1 MTGRG
6 ELLPSAGLAI
16 GAGVWGLYWI
26 PVRAIEQAG
35 VPAAWTGPV
44 IFTASLVVLLPFLLS
59 RLGVL
64 VRNWHSI
71 MLPGLLSG
79 FAFALYIGSLN
90 QTDVVRAILLFYM
103 SPLWSTLLGM
113 VVLRERLTSN
123 RVIALILAFSG
134 LYVVLVVE
142 SGLPI
147 PRNSGDW
154 YALLSGLCWSVAT
167 VRLFQDGARN
177 VPEKV
182 GVFILFALVMSIAL
196 VLWEQGDLRQM
207 PTLPILMPAF
217 YWILAIALLQLPV
230 TFLTIWP
237 ATILS
242 PARVGML
249 LMVEVLV
256 GVASAAV
263 LTDEPF
269 GLREITGAVLIVTA
283 GIVEVARRQTVVAS
297 DLPHG

>member
-35 VPAAWTGPV
+35 VQAAWTGPV

-64 VRNWHSI
+64 IRNWHGI
-71 MLPGLLSG
+71 MLPGLLAG

-123 RVIALILAFSG
+123 RVLALILAFSG

-207 PTLPILMPAF
+207 PTLPMMMPAF

-242 PARVGML
+242 PARVAML

-256 GVASAAV
+256 GVASAA
-263 LTDEPF
+263 LLIDEPF

-283 GIVEVARRQTVVAS
+283 GIVEVSRRQTVVAS

>member
-35 VPAAWTGPV
+35 VQAAWTGPV

-64 VRNWHSI
+64 IRNWHGI
-71 MLPGLLSG
+71 MLPGLLAG

-123 RVIALILAFSG
+123 RVLALILAFSG

-207 PTLPILMPAF
+207 PTLPMLMPAF

-242 PARVGML
+242 PARVAML

-256 GVASAAV
+256 GVASAA
-263 LTDEPF
+263 LLIDEPF

-283 GIVEVARRQTVVAS
+283 GIVEVSRRQTVVAS

>member
-35 VPAAWTGPV
+35 VQAAWTGPV

-64 VRNWHSI
+64 IRNWHGI
-71 MLPGLLSG
+71 MLPGLLAG

-123 RVIALILAFSG
+123 RVLALILAFSG

-207 PTLPILMPAF
+207 PTLPMLMPAF

-256 GVASAAV
+256 GVASAA
-263 LTDEPF
+263 LLIDEPF

-283 GIVEVARRQTVVAS
+283 GVVEVSRRQTVVAS

>member
-1 MTGRG
+1 M
-6 ELLPSAGLAI
+6 PSAGLAI

-35 VPAAWTGPV
+35 VQAAWTGPV

-64 VRNWHSI
+64 IRNWHGI
-71 MLPGLLSG
+71 MLPGLLAG

-123 RVIALILAFSG
+123 RVLALILAFSG

-242 PARVGML
+242 PARVAML

-256 GVASAAV
+256 GVASAA
-263 LTDEPF
+263 LLIDEPF

-283 GIVEVARRQTVVAS
+283 GIVEVSRRQTVVAS

>member
-1 MTGRG
+1 M
-6 ELLPSAGLAI
+6 PSAGLAI

-35 VPAAWTGPV
+35 VQAAWTGPV
-44 IFTASLVVLLPFLLS
+44 IFAASLVVLLPFLLS

-64 VRNWHSI
+64 IRNWHGI
-71 MLPGLLSG
+71 MLPGLLAG

-123 RVIALILAFSG
+123 RVLALILAFSG

-207 PTLPILMPAF
+207 PTLPMLMPAF

-242 PARVGML
+242 PARVAML

-256 GVASAAV
+256 GVASAA
-263 LTDEPF
+263 LLIDEPF

-283 GIVEVARRQTVVAS
+283 GIVEVSRRQTVVAS

>member
-1 MTGRG
+1 M
-6 ELLPSAGLAI
+6 PSAGLAI

-35 VPAAWTGPV
+35 VQAAWTGPV

-64 VRNWHSI
+64 IRNWHGI
-71 MLPGLLSG
+71 MLPGLLAG

-123 RVIALILAFSG
+123 RVLALILAFSG

-207 PTLPILMPAF
+207 PTLPMMMPAF

-242 PARVGML
+242 PARVAML

-256 GVASAAV
+256 GVASAA
-263 LTDEPF
+263 LLIDEPF

-283 GIVEVARRQTVVAS
+283 GIVEVSRRQTVVAS

>member
-35 VPAAWTGPV
+35 VQAAWTGPV

-64 VRNWHSI
+64 VRNWHGI
-71 MLPGLLSG
+71 MLPGLLAG

-123 RVIALILAFSG
+123 RILALILAFSG

-207 PTLPILMPAF
+207 PSLPMLMPAF

-256 GVASAAV
+256 GVASAAL

-283 GIVEVARRQTVVAS
+283 GVVEVARRQTVVAS

>member
-1 MTGRG
+1 M
-6 ELLPSAGLAI
+6 PSAGLAI

-35 VPAAWTGPV
+35 VQAAWTGPV

-64 VRNWHSI
+64 IRNWHGI
-71 MLPGLLSG
+71 MLPGLLAG

-123 RVIALILAFSG
+123 RVLALILAFSG

-207 PTLPILMPAF
+207 PTLPMLMPAF

-242 PARVGML
+242 PARVAML

-256 GVASAAV
+256 GVASAA
-263 LTDEPF
+263 LLIDEPF

-283 GIVEVARRQTVVAS
+283 GIVEVSRRQTVVAS

>member
-1 MTGRG
+1 M
-6 ELLPSAGLAI
+6 
-16 GAGVWGLYWI
+16 
-26 PVRAIEQAG
+26 RAIEQAG
-35 VPAAWTGPV
+35 VQAAWTGPV

-64 VRNWHSI
+64 IRNWHGI
-71 MLPGLLSG
+71 MLPGLLAG

-123 RVIALILAFSG
+123 RVLALILAFSG

-207 PTLPILMPAF
+207 PTLPMLMPAF

-242 PARVGML
+242 PARVAML

-256 GVASAAV
+256 GVASAA
-263 LTDEPF
+263 LLIDEPF

-283 GIVEVARRQTVVAS
+283 GIVEVSRRQTVVAS

>member
-35 VPAAWTGPV
+35 VQAAWTGPV

-64 VRNWHSI
+64 IRNWHGI
-71 MLPGLLSG
+71 MLPGLLAG

-123 RVIALILAFSG
+123 RVLALILAFSG

-207 PTLPILMPAF
+207 PTLPMLMPAF

-242 PARVGML
+242 PARVAML

-256 GVASAAV
+256 GVASAA
-263 LTDEPF
+263 LLIDEPF

-283 GIVEVARRQTVVAS
+283 GVVEVSRRQTVVAS

>member
-1 MTGRG
+1 M
-6 ELLPSAGLAI
+6 PSAGLAI

-35 VPAAWTGPV
+35 VQAAWTGPV

-64 VRNWHSI
+64 IRNWHGI
-71 MLPGLLSG
+71 MLPGLLAG

-123 RVIALILAFSG
+123 RVLALILAFSG

-207 PTLPILMPAF
+207 PTLPMLMPAF

-242 PARVGML
+242 PARVAML

-256 GVASAAV
+256 GVASAA
-263 LTDEPF
+263 LLIDEPF

-297 DLPHG
+297 NLPHG

>member
-1 MTGRG
+1 M
-6 ELLPSAGLAI
+6 PSAGLAI

-35 VPAAWTGPV
+35 VQAAWTGPV

-64 VRNWHSI
+64 IRNWHGI
-71 MLPGLLSG
+71 MLPGLLAG

-123 RVIALILAFSG
+123 RVLALILAFSG

-207 PTLPILMPAF
+207 PTLPMLMPAF

-242 PARVGML
+242 PARVAML

-256 GVASAAV
+256 GVASAA
-263 LTDEPF
+263 LLIDEPF
-269 GLREITGAVLIVTA
+269 GLREITGAVIIVTA
-283 GIVEVARRQTVVAS
+283 GIVEVSRRQTVVAS